1 MASSSNMPATRPRW
15 SNTWLRYEG
24 CSGMTISSEGEPIVK
39 DLQRNTKITQI
50 AKRGAE
56 RRVMSATQYFV
67 GIDVANAQLDIA
79 LRPTGERW
87 AVANDDVGMAALV
100 ERLQAVPP
108 TLMVL
113 EATGGYQQAVVA
125 A

>member
-24 CSGMTISSEGEPIVK
+24 CSGMTISSEGEPLVK

-56 RRVMSATQYFV
+56 RRIKSHDQTVRRHQQSWRQHIHHRRRTYGHKQRT
-67 GIDVANAQLDIA
+67 LDIQGEVQSA
-79 LRPTGERW
+79 VNSCKPTDARQGCEYR
-87 AVANDDVGMAALV
+87 A
-100 ERLQAVPP
+100 
-108 TLMVL
+108 
-113 EATGGYQQAVVA
+113 
-125 A
+125 

>member
-1 MASSSNMPATRPRW
+1 
-15 SNTWLRYEG
+15 
-24 CSGMTISSEGEPIVK
+24 
-39 DLQRNTKITQI
+39 
-50 AKRGAE
+50 
-56 RRVMSATQYFV
+56 MSATQYFV
-67 GIDVANAQLDIA
+67 GIDIANAQLDIA

>member
-56 RRVMSATQYFV
+56 RRFDYMGQGLVLRGEPFEWNEAKLGLSPHLTKAAARKLIRDTLAEYMKV
-67 GIDVANAQLDIA
+67 GD
-79 LRPTGERW
+79 
-87 AVANDDVGMAALV
+87 
-100 ERLQAVPP
+100 
-108 TLMVL
+108 
-113 EATGGYQQAVVA
+113 
-125 A
+125 